1 MTQRVTEKQKK
12 NLVPLTKRSQSE
24 AKAIRSMGALAATA
38 SKKRK
43 KMVKELAESLMN
55 AVLTEKEK
63 SAIRNLFPTIAEE
76 ECVNKAML
84 IASLKRESIKG
95 NVKAIE
101 LLLSLLGELPAKEVS
116 GSIVTQKVFISQ
128 EQQNATLK
136 HIAQVINDGS
146 DDTNGK

>member
-1 MTQRVTEKQKK
+1 
-12 NLVPLTKRSQSE
+12 
-24 AKAIRSMGALAATA
+24 
-38 SKKRK
+38 
-43 KMVKELAESLMN
+43 MN